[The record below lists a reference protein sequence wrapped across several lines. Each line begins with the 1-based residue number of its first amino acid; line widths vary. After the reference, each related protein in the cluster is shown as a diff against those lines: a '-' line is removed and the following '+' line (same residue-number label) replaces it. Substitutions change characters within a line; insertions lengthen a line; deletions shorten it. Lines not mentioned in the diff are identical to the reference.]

1 MTTVLGVTP
10 QPASTLKIKAKLFRN
25 AICESARRHI
35 PGEISLYTHRRE
47 CVKYHKI
54 FLSTA
59 QPKVDLMVQFW
70 QPAHLM
76 FNVQP
81 CFFAQSFAFATVI

>member
-25 AICESARRHI
+25 ADICESARRHI
-35 PGEISLYTHRRE
+35 PGEISLYTHHRE

-59 QPKVDLMVQFW
+59 NLK
-70 QPAHLM
+70 
-76 FNVQP
+76 
-81 CFFAQSFAFATVI
+81 